1 MVNGWDKAVDQV
13 AIGWLILMGCL
24 YITGALLYAVRIP
37 ERFFPGK
44 LDIWVRNF
52 TWGVSIHTYNMSTGR
67 PIRMLHR
74 KWRENKQDPSRA
86 RSGHQLSC
94 CLVSLHFLCDI
105 LSGRPAHPK

>member
-44 LDIWVRNF
+44 LDIWVRSCIQEGRKNF
-52 TWGVSIHTYNMSTGR
+52 VSKFFASSPFAN
-67 PIRMLHR
+67 
-74 KWRENKQDPSRA
+74 E
-86 RSGHQLSC
+86 GHA
-94 CLVSLHFLCDI
+94 I
-105 LSGRPAHPK
+105 I

>member
-13 AIGWLILMGCL
+13 AIGWLLLMGCL

-52 TWGVSIHTYNMSTGR
+52 IGDVSIYKGC
-67 PIRMLHR
+67 PICPWINLGLHLLR
-74 KWRENKQDPSRA
+74 NP
-86 RSGHQLSC
+86 G
-94 CLVSLHFLCDI
+94 LHINFEC
-105 LSGRPAHPK
+105 SPC